1 VAPRKE
7 RIPVVLDTNVFVSFY
22 LGKRRDSA
30 AATIIRMWRDQRALQ
45 LIVSEGIVEE
55 YAEVLRRLEVDE
67 KLVQRFLER
76 LEARQTV
83 SYVNLG
89 PRVDVSEDP
98 DDNLFLSTAIS
109 GRAAFVVSQ
118 DHDLLDIPRDA
129 RKKLR
134 FQIVTP
140 SQLLAELASR

>member
-1 VAPRKE
+1 MAPRKE

-30 AATIIRMWRDQRALQ
+30 AATIIRMWRDQRTLQ

-89 PRVDVSEDP
+89 PRVQASDDP

-118 DHDLLDIPRDA
+118 DRDLLEIPLDA
-129 RKKLR
+129 RKKFR

>member
-1 VAPRKE
+1 MAPRKE

-30 AATIIRMWRDQRALQ
+30 AATIIRMWRDQRTLQ

-55 YAEVLRRLEVDE
+55 YPEVLRRLEVDE

-89 PRVDVSEDP
+89 PRVEASEDP

-118 DHDLLDIPRDA
+118 DRDLLEIPLDA

-134 FQIVTP
+134 FKIVTP

>member
-30 AATIIRMWRDQRALQ
+30 AATIIRMWRDQRTLQ

-55 YAEVLRRLEVDE
+55 YAEVLSRLEVDE
-67 KLVQRFLER
+67 KHVQRFLER

-89 PRVDVSEDP
+89 PRVEASNDP

-109 GRAAFVVSQ
+109 GRAAFVVSL
-118 DHDLLDIPRDA
+118 DRDLLDIPRDA
-129 RKKLR
+129 RKRLR

>member
-1 VAPRKE
+1 MAPRKE

-30 AATIIRMWRDQRALQ
+30 AATIIRMWRDQRRLQ

-98 DDNLFLSTAIS
+98 DDNQFLSTAIS

-118 DHDLLDIPRDA
+118 DRDLLEIPRDA